1 MPLTTRFIDPFT
13 DYGFKR
19 LFGTEANKELLIAFL
34 NLFLP
39 QKHQIT
45 ALRYARNEF
54 SGLNEMDRKAVFDL
68 YCIAQN
74 GDRFIVE
81 LQQARQVFFKD
92 RSVFYS
98 SYPIQEQGQVG
109 RWNFELQSVYMIA
122 VLDFILTDNAD
133 VVSTVQL
140 KDQHNQ
146 VFYDKLT
153 YIYMEM
159 PKFTKA
165 EDQLETQSD
174 KWLYILKYL
183 PHLYE
188 RPDWIQERILNNLF
202 DAAEVANLSRSERS
216 HYEESLRTYR
226 DLENTLSYSEEK
238 GLRRGMEKGMAKGME
253 KGIEKGQRDQQLA
266 TARKALEAGLSTAII
281 ATLTGLAEKEIRDLM
296 ND

>member
-1 MPLTTRFIDPFT
+1 MPLPARFIDPFT

-45 ALRYARNEF
+45 ELRYARNEF

-68 YCIAQN
+68 YCIAHN

-159 PKFTKA
+159 PKFTKT

-238 GLRRGMEKGMAKGME
+238 GLRRGMEKGM
-253 KGIEKGQRDQQLA
+253 EKGQRDQQLA
-266 TARKALEAGLSTAII
+266 TARKALEAGLSTVIT
-281 ATLTGLAEKEIRDLM
+281 ATLTGLSEKEIRDLM